1 MPPKKDDP
9 MFAHHSLTQLA
20 AELRNGRLSLLTHLD
35 QLEAY
40 FNQREPDVLAFVP
53 EENRFA
59 RLRRDAQA
67 LLSQYPDPAA
77 RPPLFGIPI
86 GVKDIF
92 HTDGFVTQAGSRV
105 PASAIQGQEAT
116 SVTQLKAAGAL
127 ILGKTVTT
135 EFAYFAPGP
144 TRNPY
149 NLAHTPGGSSSGSA
163 AAVGAGVCPL
173 ALGTQTIGSI
183 SRPAAFCGVVG
194 YKPSYDRISRA
205 GVIPL
210 SPSLDH
216 VGVFAPDVGGATLAA
231 AQLCPDWQ
239 ATTPTRQPVLG
250 VPAGPYLLRADA
262 AALAQFERVCG
273 HLADTGWQVKRV
285 EAMPDFAEIVARH
298 NLLVAADAAAVHA
311 AWFAQFADRYHAKT
325 AELIGH
331 GQAVS
336 TEAIA
341 AARQGRMTLRHGLVD
356 LMRSAG
362 VDLWLSPSAPGTA
375 PRGLESTG
383 DPVMNLPWTHA
394 GLPTVSVP
402 SGFAENGLPWG
413 LQIAGNWYTD
423 EYLLAWAEPIA
434 AALAQMERN

>member
-1 MPPKKDDP
+1 MALRSGALPLLDY
-9 MFAHHSLTQLA
+9 LA
-20 AELRNGRLSLLTHLD
+20 
-35 QLEAY
+35 QVEAR
-40 FNQREPDVLAFVP
+40 FQAREPSVLAFVP
-53 EENRFA
+53 GTVRFD
-59 RLRRDAQA
+59 RLRREAEA
-67 LLSQYPDPAA
+67 LLARYPDPPA
-77 RPPLFGIPI
+77 RPPLFGLLV

-92 HTDGFVTQAGSRV
+92 HVAGFRTNAGSQL
-105 PASAIQGQEAT
+105 PPDLLQGAQAE
-116 SVTQLKAAGAL
+116 SVTRLKQAGAL
-127 ILGKTVTT
+127 VMGKTVTT

-144 TRNPY
+144 TRNPRHPD
-149 NLAHTPGGSSSGSA
+149 HTPGGSSSGSA

>member
-1 MPPKKDDP
+1 MALRSGALPLLDY
-9 MFAHHSLTQLA
+9 LA
-20 AELRNGRLSLLTHLD
+20 
-35 QLEAY
+35 QVEAR
-40 FNQREPDVLAFVP
+40 FQAREPSVLAFVP
-53 EENRFA
+53 GTVRFD
-59 RLRRDAQA
+59 RLRREAEA
-67 LLSQYPDPAA
+67 LLARYPDPPA
-77 RPPLFGIPI
+77 RPPLFGLLV

-92 HTDGFVTQAGSRV
+92 HVAGFRTNAGSQL
-105 PASAIQGQEAT
+105 PPDLLQGAQAE
-116 SVTQLKAAGAL
+116 SVTRLKQAGAL
-127 ILGKTVTT
+127 VMGKTVTT

-144 TRNPY
+144 TRNPRHPD
-149 NLAHTPGGSSSGSA
+149 HTPGGSSSGSA

-262 AALAQFERVCG
+262 AGLAQFERVCG

>member
-1 MPPKKDDP
+1 MDS
-9 MFAHHSLTQLA
+9 FALSMALRSGALPLLDYLA
-20 AELRNGRLSLLTHLD
+20 
-35 QLEAY
+35 QVEAR
-40 FNQREPDVLAFVP
+40 FQAREPSVLAFVP
-53 EENRFA
+53 GTVRFD
-59 RLRRDAQA
+59 RLRREAEA
-67 LLSQYPDPAA
+67 LLARYPDPPA
-77 RPPLFGIPI
+77 RPPLFGLLV

-92 HTDGFVTQAGSRV
+92 HVAGFRTNAGSQL
-105 PASAIQGQEAT
+105 PPDLLQGAQAE
-116 SVTQLKAAGAL
+116 SVTRLKQAGAL
-127 ILGKTVTT
+127 VMGKTVTT

-144 TRNPY
+144 TRNPRHPD
-149 NLAHTPGGSSSGSA
+149 HTPGGSSSGSA

>member
-1 MPPKKDDP
+1 MALRSGALPLLDY
-9 MFAHHSLTQLA
+9 LA
-20 AELRNGRLSLLTHLD
+20 
-35 QLEAY
+35 QVEAR
-40 FNQREPDVLAFVP
+40 FQAREPSVLAFVP
-53 EENRFA
+53 GTVRFD
-59 RLRRDAQA
+59 RLRREAEA
-67 LLSQYPDPAA
+67 LLARYPAPPA
-77 RPPLFGIPI
+77 RPPLFGLLV

-92 HTDGFVTQAGSRV
+92 HVAGFRTNAGSQL
-105 PASAIQGQEAT
+105 PPDLLQGAQAE
-116 SVTQLKAAGAL
+116 SVTRLKQAGAL
-127 ILGKTVTT
+127 VMGKTVTT

-144 TRNPY
+144 TRNPRHPD
-149 NLAHTPGGSSSGSA
+149 HTPGGSSSGSA